1 MFFTA
6 CHSNDD
12 TWGDWSRSFSFGG
25 FPRTGAVTF
34 TIDDVVYVGLGFNI
48 QLDQQDKTLTDFWMY
63 KDRIWTQ
70 IADFPGE
77 GRYGAVAFVV
87 DGKAYVGTGYRPD
100 QNTTTEQYF
109 NDFYCYDPSTNTW
122 SDAPVTY
129 LPDGAVARRD
139 AVAFSLKGKGYV
151 GTGIAKGAQVIKDMY
166 CFDGTNWTSVGFPGD
181 ARCGASAF
189 VIGNKAVIC
198 LGAGATSGNYRYDVL
213 VYDGDLEDVNT
224 VSYTHLTLPTIA

>member
-1 MFFTA
+1 MKRVNFLCLVLLGLFFTA

-100 QNTTTEQYF
+100 QNTKTEQYF

-122 SDAPVTY
+122 SDAPTY

-151 GTGIAKGAQVIKDMY
+151 GTGIAKGA
-166 CFDGTNWTSVGFPGD
+166 
-181 ARCGASAF
+181 R
-189 VIGNKAVIC
+189 
-198 LGAGATSGNYRYDVL
+198 
-213 VYDGDLEDVNT
+213 
-224 VSYTHLTLPTIA
+224 